1 MAIKAV
7 AIFFFDVVLA
17 FDILWR
23 GEVVAD
29 RCGSTA
35 SVDGHPSTAAASA

>member
-1 MAIKAV
+1 MAIKV
-7 AIFFFDVVLA
+7 VVIFFFDVVLA

-35 SVDGHPSTAAASA
+35 SADGHPSTVAAPA